1 MNSSSRHLT
10 AMLCCCAVAA
20 SCSKPPPPPPPP
32 GPVPVTTAVAQQRDY
47 PITLRAVGTVQS
59 IAEVMLRPQIAGKIL
74 EAPSGEGRDVN
85 TGDVIIRLDPR
96 PFEATLKEAQA
107 ALSRHQTLAADAHKA
122 ADAWKAAL
130 ANRATSERETDAA
143 QAQAVAADAQVLQDE
158 AAIETAQLNVA
169 YCTIK
174 APFPG
179 RLGALMVK
187 PGAVVKENETDL
199 VSITQIA
206 PIEVSFAM
214 PEQHLLAIRGALEKG
229 AVRADATIP
238 GDKASSAGELSFIDN
253 KVDAATGSVRL
264 KGRFENADRRL
275 WPGQFVNVTI
285 TIGVDKGAI
294 VVPASAVQASQRGQS
309 VFVIK
314 SDQTADLR
322 LVTARVMAT
331 EAVIEAGV
339 QAGETV
345 VTDGQL
351 RLLPGAKVA
360 PKEAAL
366 AVKPGEGAMSDKP
379 AAGANR

>member
-1 MNSSSRHLT
+1 MLVRRHGLLLQGP
-10 AMLCCCAVAA
+10 A
-20 SCSKPPPPPPPP
+20 PPPPPPA
-32 GPVPVTTAVAQQRDY
+32 PVPVTTAVAQQRDF
-47 PITLRAVGTVQS
+47 PISLRSVGAVQS
-59 IAEVMLRPQIAGKIL
+59 IAEVMLRPQIAGKIM

-85 TGDVIIRLDPR
+85 ADDVIIRLDPR
-96 PFEATLKEAQA
+96 PFEATLREAQA
-107 ALSRHQTLAADAHKA
+107 ALSRHKTLAVDAHKA

-143 QAQAVAADAQVLQDE
+143 QAQAAAADAQVLEDE

-199 VSITQIA
+199 ISITQIA
-206 PIEVSFAM
+206 PIDVSFAM

-229 AVRADATIP
+229 PVRAEATIP

-264 KGRFENADRRL
+264 KARFENADRRL
-275 WPGQFVNVTI
+275 WPGQFVNMTI
-285 TIGVDKGAI
+285 TIGVDKGAVI
-294 VVPASAVQASQRGQS
+294 VPASAVQASQKGQS

-322 LVTARVMAT
+322 YVTARVMTT
-331 EAVIEAGV
+331 EAVIESGV
-339 QAGETV
+339 KAGETV

-351 RLLPGAKVA
+351 RLLQGAKVA
-360 PKEAAL
+360 PKESAA
-366 AVKPGEGAMSDKP
+366 KPAEPASDKS
-379 AAGANR
+379 ANTAGANR